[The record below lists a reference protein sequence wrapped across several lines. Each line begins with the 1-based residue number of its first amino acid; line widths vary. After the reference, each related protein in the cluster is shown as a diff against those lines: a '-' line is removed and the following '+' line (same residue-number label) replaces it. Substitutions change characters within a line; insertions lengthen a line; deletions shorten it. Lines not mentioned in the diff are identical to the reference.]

1 MPNSVLHEYNVNGV
15 RPKMVSLKLKEKHYF
30 ESDECSGR
38 DCAAD
43 YFDMQTGQ
51 SDSGRHCLRAAN
63 SEAEDSQKS

>member
-1 MPNSVLHEYNVNGV
+1 
-15 RPKMVSLKLKEKHYF
+15 MVSLKLKEKHYF

-51 SDSGRHCLRAAN
+51 SDSGRHCLCAAN